1 MILKLIIFAA
11 AGIFIYKLL
20 GGQLPTLGKK
30 SGPKKKQ
37 QEPDSDTLVECKK
50 CGTYITI
57 KEATLIS
64 GKYYCDECV

>member
-30 SGPKKKQ
+30 NAKPKTNK
-37 QEPDSDTLVECKK
+37 PDSDTLVECSK
-50 CGTYITI
+50 CGTYVTI
-57 KEATLIS
+57 EEATLIG